1 MSDSSYRT
9 GRFILRVWQS
19 ARANV
24 SRVLPPALP
33 HKMALPRIW
42 SQWFAG
48 VTWHD
53 FEHTGYLCE
62 MSWTYRKWRSRFL
75 KGARHGVDELSTHS
89 ESGNHLVKK
98 SECARKPNEVHG
110 YDHRPR
116 QMKRL
121 VQGARARTE
130 VWTTPACRQGQEID
144 GSHSKASGGWKTHR
158 AGRFFVRC
166 VPMFTFAK
174 VGKSSLSPCRFWNL
188 YCEFL
193 CAHVDRS
200 LPFANGLEM
209 CVQTSRQ
216 HSPQPTECGRE
227 VCTHI
232 SKPFANCRDRSTC
245 AHSSSTICNENV

>member
-19 ARANV
+19 ARANG

-75 KGARHGVDELSTHS
+75 KGARHGVDELSTRS
-89 ESGNHLVKK
+89 QS
-98 SECARKPNEVHG
+98 ARKPNEVHG

-144 GSHSKASGGWKTHR
+144 GSHSKASGGWKTHS

-166 VPMFTFAK
+166 VPMFCKSRKK
-174 VGKSSLSPCRFWNL
+174 VVC
-188 YCEFL
+188 
-193 CAHVDRS
+193 
-200 LPFANGLEM
+200 LPADSG
-209 CVQTSRQ
+209 T
-216 HSPQPTECGRE
+216 
-227 VCTHI
+227 
-232 SKPFANCRDRSTC
+232 
-245 AHSSSTICNENV
+245 